1 MKNNYAVSVN
11 EARFQAMSGEGAGIC
26 PVCRG
31 ALYYSKNG
39 DAVECPYCSAVIEAD
54 KILPAVKCD
63 CGRDYAMEIESP
75 VAALVYL
82 ETFFKEYDWETYKRT
97 AAIAIPEIAGLVD
110 KIRIKFGDNADSW
123 ILDFESRITPFLK
136 KLESLSEI
144 EAELMSLYNGEI
156 TPEINSRYALYSAI
170 TEEIKN
176 SVEKLFDALKT
187 DIEYAER
194 LGENE
199 DAVKELKTR
208 FNEAAELYTAGI
220 HDFSSVKEVPAIK
233 IVKASLDRKKD
244 KELHDEGIDAEATYE
259 KAKALFETQKN
270 KANALGLFEAIR
282 GYRDSEEY
290 IGKINE
296 FFDFDS
302 KLVKFAGKHFLLKRV
317 EAPVFNVAKPAE
329 SESSAEESSEEKK
342 PEIPKIPIK
351 GVGPT
356 VALYEVVNG
365 RSFEPAC
372 VSGIS
377 FLLSYYGNR
386 IFYIKKN
393 RSLCS
398 YDVVTRIETELDR
411 GTVDSYPRD
420 KFYWNTDRTAFYIR
434 KKLPAFKPVRGG
446 CLGALLSIFK
456 RNPDYLTD
464 TKNNFSLLKVD
475 TVQNTVSVEIDRLVD
490 ITECYDN
497 RLFYIAYPN
506 GSAPTFRVCDLKTGK
521 KTAVLGDDCHIHN
534 VVGDNVIYTT
544 WDPNE
549 YNKMLFAYNLKTD
562 ETTLIEA
569 NIFDYFT
576 TLGNRAYYKVG
587 NKKRSTI
594 ISNNFDGSDRFE
606 LIDDIREVYASFE
619 NWIYL
624 FRGKGRNTTLF
635 KMSCDGKTAVTVA
648 TDVSYIISMSESY
661 TYYID
666 SKGVL
671 HVVDN
676 DGVCN
681 RAIIDDIDE
690 SNLVINRD
698 YIYFLRREPVGKDKN
713 AASLYR
719 VDADGRNLKKL
730 LFNVTKIKDY
740 DENSLYV
747 HRAVLTRFIATETE
761 NDMIKSEKQVK
772 YRVSRFY
779 ILDKKTETETEIAAL
794 GLPDEKTD
802 VEKRGCFRKKIR
814 RSVSYREIST
824 RVSYKKTNI
833 AKVGE
838 IFTEQTAI
846 EIPEI

>member
-11 EARFQAMSGEGAGIC
+11 ESRFQATCAEGKGIC

-31 ALYYSKNG
+31 PLYYSKDG
-39 DAVECPYCSAVIEAD
+39 DAVECPYCSSVVAAD
-54 KILPAVKCD
+54 KILPAGKAD
-63 CGRDYAMEIESP
+63 CSCYAMEIESP

-97 AAIAIPEIAGLVD
+97 APIAIPEIEGLVN
-110 KIRIKFGDNADSW
+110 KIRVKFGDNSNSW
-123 ILDFESRITPFLK
+123 MLDFESRITPFLK
-136 KLESLSEI
+136 KLESLSVI
-144 EAELMSLYNGEI
+144 EADLMALYDGSV
-156 TPEINSRYALYSAI
+156 TPEINSRYTLYSAI

-176 SVEKLFDALKT
+176 SVEKIFDALKT

-194 LGENE
+194 LGESE
-199 DAVKELKTR
+199 EVIKELKTR
-208 FNEAAELYTAGI
+208 FNEAAELYTAGV
-220 HDFSSVKEVPAIK
+220 HDFSSINEVPAIK
-233 IVKASLDRKKD
+233 IVKASLDAKTD
-244 KELHDEGIDAEATYE
+244 KELHDKGIDAEATYE
-259 KAKALFETQKN
+259 KAKTLFETQKN
-270 KANALGLFEAIR
+270 KANALTLFEAIR
-282 GYRDSEEY
+282 GYRDADEY
-290 IGKINE
+290 ISKINE

-302 KLVKFAGKHFLLKRV
+302 KLVKFAGKHFILKRV
-317 EAPVFNVAKPAE
+317 AAPVFNVDKPLE
-329 SESSAEESSEEKK
+329 SEVSAEESDAKKK
-342 PEIPKIPIK
+342 PEVPKIPIK

-356 VALYEVVNG
+356 VALYEVVDG
-365 RSFEPAC
+365 RTFEPAC

-411 GTVDSYPRD
+411 ATVDSYLRD
-420 KFYWNTDRTAFYIR
+420 KFYWNADRTAFYIR
-434 KKLPAFKPVRGG
+434 KKLPAFSPARGG

-456 RNPDYLTD
+456 RKPDYLTD

-475 TVQNTVSVEIDRLVD
+475 TVNNTVSVEIDRLVD
-490 ITECYDN
+490 ITECYDD

-521 KTAVLGDDCHIHN
+521 KTAVLGDDCHIHS

-549 YNKMLFAYNLKTD
+549 YNKMLFAYNLATD
-562 ETTLIEA
+562 STTLIEA
-569 NIFDYFT
+569 NILDYFT

-587 NKKRSTI
+587 NKRRSTI
-594 ISNNFDGSDRFE
+594 ISNNFEGSDRFE
-606 LIDDIREVYASFE
+606 LIDDIKEIFASYE

-624 FRGKGRNTTLF
+624 FRGKGRNTTLY
-635 KMSCDGKTAVTVA
+635 KMSCDGSTMKAVA
-648 TDVSYIISMSESY
+648 SDVSYIISMSESY

-666 SKGVL
+666 SNGIL

-681 RAIIDDIDE
+681 RAIIDDVDA
-690 SNLVINRD
+690 SNLIINRD
-698 YIYFLRREPVGKDKN
+698 FIYFLRREPVGKDKN

-730 LFNVTKIKDY
+730 LFNVTKIRDY

-747 HRAVLTRFIATETE
+747 HRAILTKFIATETE
-761 NDMIKSEKQVK
+761 NELIKSEKQVK

-779 ILDKKTETETEIAAL
+779 ILDKKTETETEIVAL

-802 VEKRGCFRKKIR
+802 VEKRGCFRRKIR
-814 RSVSYREIST
+814 RSISYREIST

-838 IFTEQTAI
+838 IYTEQTAM